1 MGRNRVKMTIAG
13 TEYTVVSEEPALYML
28 QVGCDLDN
36 DLREMMKNNPRLT
49 PTMAA
54 VLTAIND
61 RDRLNKAEEA
71 ADNLRDQMREY
82 LEENAALRAELE
94 RLRRRG

>member
-28 QVGCDLDN
+28 QVGCDLDA
-36 DLREMMKNNPRLT
+36 DLREMMKNNPSMT
-49 PTMAA
+49 VATAA

-71 ADNLRDQMREY
+71 SDHLRDQLREY
-82 LEENAALRAELE
+82 LEENKALRAELE
-94 RLRRRG
+94 RLRHRG

>member
-1 MGRNRVKMTIAG
+1 MARNRVKMTIAG
-13 TEYTVVSEEPALYML
+13 TEYTIASEEPALYML

-36 DLREMMKNNPRLT
+36 DLRTMMNKNPRLT

-71 ADNLRDQMREY
+71 ADNLRDQLREY
-82 LEENAALRAELE
+82 LEENAALRAEVE
-94 RLRRRG
+94 RLRHRG

>member
-28 QVGCDLDN
+28 QVGCDLDS
-36 DLREMMKNNPRLT
+36 DLREMMKNNPNMT
-49 PTMAA
+49 VTTAA
-54 VLTAIND
+54 VLNAIND
-61 RDRLNKAEEA
+61 RDQLNKAKEA
-71 ADNLRDQMREY
+71 ADHLRDQLREY
-82 LEENAALRAELE
+82 LEENQALRAELE

>member
-1 MGRNRVKMTIAG
+1 
-13 TEYTVVSEEPALYML
+13 ML

-36 DLREMMKNNPRLT
+36 DLRDMMKNNPHMT

-71 ADNLRDQMREY
+71 ADNLRDQIREY
-82 LEENAALRAELE
+82 LEENAALRAEVE